1 MPGSADSAAVRS
13 AHASTMV
20 RARDTV
26 RSPQEPV
33 RAGPK
38 QTTSHRPYP
47 GREPPTSIRPPTG
60 SAAGGSHGGGSPGPN
75 DGDLFSN
82 TATSKLSGISVGRP
96 GAEGDSGSRSSGGRK
111 ARFWRAVA
119 MEIHSPV
126 SGSSRSS
133 GTGGRGSGGRS
144 SGFRSGGSAV

>member
-20 RARDTV
+20 LARDMV
-26 RSPQEPV
+26 RSPHEPV

-47 GREPPTSIRPPTG
+47 GREPPTSIRPETG
-60 SAAGGSHGGGSPGPN
+60 STTASSGGGSPGPN

-96 GAEGDSGSRSSGGRK
+96 GVEG
-111 ARFWRAVA
+111 AR
-119 MEIHSPV
+119 
-126 SGSSRSS
+126 
-133 GTGGRGSGGRS
+133 
-144 SGFRSGGSAV
+144 